1 MSSAD
6 RGSRVDL
13 QPARTGRPRLRA
25 QQLRPN
31 ERVLV
36 SARLPAELAARI
48 YETANR
54 NQKPVSCVVADLL
67 SQALENPGAAAT

>member
-1 MSSAD
+1 MSPAD
-6 RGSRVDL
+6 HVPRVDL

-25 QQLRPN
+25 QQLKPN

-54 NQKPVSCVVADLL
+54 NQKPVSGVVADLL
-67 SQALENPGAAAT
+67 AQALGDSGAVTT